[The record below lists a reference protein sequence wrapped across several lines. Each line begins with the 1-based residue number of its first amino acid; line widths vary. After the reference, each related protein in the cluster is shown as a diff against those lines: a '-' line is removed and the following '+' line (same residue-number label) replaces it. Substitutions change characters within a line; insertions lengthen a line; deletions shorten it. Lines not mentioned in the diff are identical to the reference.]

1 MVKFHWMLQKKK
13 KIQFYF
19 SLCTRTKWLK
29 MPIPTFES
37 NICHSL
43 TSRVHPACVRTCS
56 YFLSDNL
63 PDDEDLCTCWSY
75 TCCSPAAA
83 NATNKVSIWC
93 NCSSKTEICTA
104 AYSSDYLRGLV
115 AFLTEVLDEFYQAMN
130 HQLHSQHHIF
140 QLLPGWCYIIYANTK
155 KWSLRNT
162 VNCVFFSIRYYN
174 LRLWTKAFASL
185 KTAQR
190 WVTAPAYRDSFSE
203 QCFCVAV
210 WGVFRYLNPNS
221 DTAKSALWV
230 VIIRAQHTNLS
241 NRKPNRWILYL

>member
-1 MVKFHWMLQKKK
+1 
-13 KIQFYF
+13 
-19 SLCTRTKWLK
+19 

-37 NICHSL
+37 YICHSL

-185 KTAQR
+185 RQR
-190 WVTAPAYRDSFSE
+190 SDESRLLPTEIPLASNVF
-203 QCFCVAV
+203 V
-210 WGVFRYLNPNS
+210 WPCEASS
-221 DTAKSALWV
+221 DISTQTQ
-230 VIIRAQHTNLS
+230 IQQNL
-241 NRKPNRWILYL
+241 PYE